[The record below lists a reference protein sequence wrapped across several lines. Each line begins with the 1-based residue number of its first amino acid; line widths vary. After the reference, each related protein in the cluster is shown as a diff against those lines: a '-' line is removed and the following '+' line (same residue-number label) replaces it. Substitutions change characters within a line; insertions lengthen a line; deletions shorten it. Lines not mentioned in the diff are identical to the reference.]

1 MSLRDRIKAVL
12 APIPVVGDEDEFDPF
27 APARE
32 DPPPE
37 GDEGDDSVHAETHA
51 PAVPGDQGG

>member
-1 MSLRDRIKAVL
+1 MTLGERLKAL
-12 APIPVVGDEDEFDPF
+12 LQPLPIVGPDDEFDPF

-37 GDEGDDSVHAETHA
+37 EAEGDDSVHAETHA
-51 PAVPGDQGG
+51 PAVPGDQDG